1 MNRSVLRR
9 KMVYLAILVAML
21 LPLYLMGQPSSGP
34 NDPGGQLSAMR
45 LKYEIAESQLG
56 DISPSSETMKL
67 ASLGLR
73 GVAATMLW
81 SKANNYQIEH
91 EWDRHRATVNNLT
104 LLQPHFPKVWEY
116 QAHNLTYNV
125 SKEFDDYRQRYEMV
139 REGSEFLIQGVRQNR
154 KATRLIWFTGWFYGS
169 KIGMADEK
177 RQFRRLFAD
186 DEIAH
191 QRLQDQG
198 IQVDSPEALGPNGKP
213 DNWLVGRL
221 WLRYGYDLVDSG
233 VEIKGQ
239 FPLNFFETGP
249 KGRLKHAEAIESE
262 GVLDEGAVTAWQ
274 LAHKDW
280 VEFGN
285 RSMPTTAR
293 FTIKLDQLE
302 EMKRERSEKIQAF
315 RDLVPDLY
323 DQSRQKLVSELDERF
338 TKLYQADPKTLVSM
352 ERGLRENLITGLEP
366 DRTALLPS
374 VASTSRL
381 KGIELIDGIKD
392 LDERIQK
399 TVGYCNQT
407 NYAYWKQ
414 LAEAE
419 QEERTVKARRLIF
432 DAEKAYEKANLDEAI
447 KLYEEAFGI
456 WATIYKDYP
465 ILTTDESAESV
476 FRSIRRYM
484 VAIDSEDFPDG
495 FPLLLFAEMMAE
507 GQGENALPPGAYE
520 DMLLIDAQAAE
531 EKLESDAKVNESDAA
546 SKDKSAS
553 EEAAK
558 DEPAKADDASAEPAK
573 ADDAS
578 AEPAKADDA
587 TEESSTT
594 DDAKEKS
601 SKVDDAKPE
610 SSKDASAEKDP
621 AETDAAEDDS
631 SKADTAEDD
640 SADDKPLQ
648 NKSAEPTPEK

>member
-507 GQGENALPPGAYE
+507 GQGESALAPGAYE

-531 EKLESDAKVNESDAA
+531 EKSESDAKANNSDADSQA
-546 SKDKSAS
+546 KPAID
-553 EEAAK
+553 EAPK
-558 DEPAKADDASAEPAK
+558 KKESSKADG
-573 ADDAS
+573 
-578 AEPAKADDA
+578 A
-587 TEESSTT
+587 TEESSKM
-594 DDAKEKS
+594 DDGKEES
-601 SKVDDAKPE
+601 SNVDDAKTELP
-610 SSKDASAEKDP
+610 KDASVEKDA
-621 AETDAAEDDS
+621 AETDAANDQS

-648 NKSAEPTPEK
+648 NKSAEPTAEK

>member
-45 LKYEIAESQLG
+45 LKYEIAESKLG

-198 IQVDSPEALGPNGKP
+198 IQVDSPEALAPNGKP

-293 FTIKLDQLE
+293 FTVKLDQLE

-323 DQSRQKLVSELDERF
+323 DQARQKLVSELDERF
-338 TKLYQADPKTLVSM
+338 TKLYQADPKTLVAT
-352 ERGLRENLITGLEP
+352 ERGLRENLIIGLEP
-366 DRTALLPS
+366 DRKTLLPS
-374 VASTSRL
+374 VASTSHL
-381 KGIELIDGIKD
+381 KAIELIDGITD

-407 NYAYWKQ
+407 
-414 LAEAE
+414 AEAE

>member
-9 KMVYLAILVAML
+9 KMVYLAVLIAML
-21 LPLYLMGQPSSGP
+21 LPLYMMGQPSSGSS
-34 NDPGGQLSAMR
+34 DPGGQLSAMR
-45 LKYEIAESQLG
+45 LKYEIAESKLG

-177 RQFRRLFAD
+177 RQFRRLFSE

-191 QRLQDQG
+191 QRLKDEG

-293 FTIKLDQLE
+293 FTVKLDQLE
-302 EMKRERSEKIQAF
+302 EMKRERAEKVQAF
-315 RDLVPDLY
+315 RELVPDLY
-323 DQSRQKLVSELDERF
+323 DQIYQKSVSELDERF
-338 TKLYQADPKTLVSM
+338 TALYNADPKTLVST
-352 ERGLRENLITGLEP
+352 ERELRENLIVSLEP
-366 DRTALLPS
+366 DRTNLLKS
-374 VASTSRL
+374 VAPASRL
-381 KGIELIDGIKD
+381 KGIKLIDEIKD
-392 LDERIQK
+392 FDERIQK
-399 TVGYCNQT
+399 TVGYRNQT

-432 DAEKAYEKANLDEAI
+432 DAERAYEKANLDEAI

-465 ILTTDESAESV
+465 ILTTDESAEGV

-484 VAIDSEDFPDG
+484 VAIDSEDFPDN
-495 FPLLLFAEMMAE
+495 FPLLLFAELMAE

-520 DMLLIDAQAAE
+520 DVMLLDAQAAE
-531 EKLESDAKVNESDAA
+531 NNTSSEEGEDPSLPPTSEPKVSDAPAEESSNASNEAPKKESDEAMAK
-546 SKDKSAS
+546 
-553 EEAAK
+553 EE
-558 DEPAKADDASAEPAK
+558 EPAKEEPAK
-573 ADDAS
+573 
-578 AEPAKADDA
+578 
-587 TEESSTT
+587 EET
-594 DDAKEKS
+594 AKEETSDKQPS
-601 SKVDDAKPE
+601 
-610 SSKDASAEKDP
+610 
-621 AETDAAEDDS
+621 ETDSDE
-631 SKADTAEDD
+631 
-640 SADDKPLQ
+640 
-648 NKSAEPTPEK
+648 